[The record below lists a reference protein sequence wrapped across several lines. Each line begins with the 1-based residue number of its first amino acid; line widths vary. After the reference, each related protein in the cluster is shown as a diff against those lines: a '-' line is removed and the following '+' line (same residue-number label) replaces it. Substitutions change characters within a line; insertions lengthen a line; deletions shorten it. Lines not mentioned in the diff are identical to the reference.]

1 MAVLF
6 GWTTEVRWIIL
17 LIDGK
22 WTGFGHF
29 EASASTWTRNWVACG
44 SQRMQRR
51 SQCGCF
57 QNETQ
62 PSSSRG
68 CPVTCHTS
76 SGMLLPFF
84 KHQKKNNKKRRGSS
98 KMEGGKKCSRAPIDD
113 IFMPPSCVHFI
124 FFLKNFKVSSSSCL
138 SIQQNCSH
146 CPTASST
153 SFQISGG
160 DVIFRPCQLIEWE
173 RRRLSFY
180 TLWKSLKIGKSAR
193 EILFTIN
200 FRNMSG

>member
-1 MAVLF
+1 MENELDSAILRLPHRLEPGIESHAGASGCNAGANADAF
-6 GWTTEVRWIIL
+6 KMRRNHHHLADVRWHA
-17 LIDGK
+17 
-22 WTGFGHF
+22 T
-29 EASASTWTRNWVACG
+29 
-44 SQRMQRR
+44 
-51 SQCGCF
+51 
-57 QNETQ
+57 
-62 PSSSRG
+62 
-68 CPVTCHTS
+68 
-76 SGMLLPFF
+76 LLPGCCCHFLNT
-84 KHQKKNNKKRRGSS
+84 KKKNKKRRGSS
-98 KMEGGKKCSRAPIDD
+98 KMEGEKNVPAPRSM
-113 IFMPPSCVHFI
+113 IFLCLPLAFI
-124 FFLKNFKVSSSSCL
+124 LLFFFFFKNFKVSSSSCL